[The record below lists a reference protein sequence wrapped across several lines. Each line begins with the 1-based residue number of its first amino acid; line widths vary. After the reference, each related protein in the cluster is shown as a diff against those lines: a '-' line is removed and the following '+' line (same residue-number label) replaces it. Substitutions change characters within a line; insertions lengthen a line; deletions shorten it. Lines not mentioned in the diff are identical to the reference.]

1 MFSESIFILEG
12 VFIVMLETK
21 VPVGISARH
30 VHVSQT
36 DLDILYG
43 EGYNLTVKKALL
55 QEGQFAANE
64 LVDLV
69 TEKGTFKNVR
79 ILGPIRK
86 QTQVEVALTDAM
98 KLKISAPVR
107 DSGDLKN
114 SPGITIVGPK
124 GTVELKEGVI
134 AAGRH
139 IHMSLTDADAFG
151 VKDKDIVAVRCGGE
165 RGVVFEN
172 VLIRAHQS
180 FRLEMHIDTDEAN
193 ATMCKNGGLVEV
205 IK

>member
-1 MFSESIFILEG
+1 
-12 VFIVMLETK
+12 MLETK

-30 VHVSQT
+30 VHVSQA

-43 EGYNLTVKKALL
+43 EGYQLTVKKDLL
-55 QEGQFAANE
+55 QQGQFASNE

-69 TEKGTFKNVR
+69 TEKSTFPNVR
-79 ILGPIRK
+79 ILGPVRK
-86 QTQVEVALTDAM
+86 ETQVEISLSDAM
-98 KLKISAPVR
+98 KLKLNAPVR
-107 DSGDLKN
+107 DSGDIKG
-114 SPGITIVGPK
+114 SPGATLVGPK
-124 GTVELKEGVI
+124 GKVEIKEGVI

-151 VKDKDIVAVRCGGE
+151 VKDKDIVKVRCGGE
-165 RGVVFEN
+165 RGLVFEN
-172 VLIRAHQS
+172 VLIRVHES

-193 ATMCKNGGLVEV
+193 AAMCKNSGMVEV